1 MKRLAE
7 LRQNAGLTI
16 SQLSQ
21 RSGITRQ
28 TIYRLEVEEENVAN
42 TKTLCALA
50 DALGVNVSAFFTPK
64 V

>member
-16 SQLSQ
+16 SQLAQ

-28 TIYRLEVEEENVAN
+28 TIYRLESDEENVAN
-42 TKTLCALA
+42 TNTLCALA
-50 DALGVNVSAFFTPK
+50 DALGVDVSAFFAPK

>member
-28 TIYRLEVEEENVAN
+28 TIYRLETEEENVAN

-50 DALGVNVSAFFTPK
+50 DALGVDVSAFFIPK
-64 V
+64 A